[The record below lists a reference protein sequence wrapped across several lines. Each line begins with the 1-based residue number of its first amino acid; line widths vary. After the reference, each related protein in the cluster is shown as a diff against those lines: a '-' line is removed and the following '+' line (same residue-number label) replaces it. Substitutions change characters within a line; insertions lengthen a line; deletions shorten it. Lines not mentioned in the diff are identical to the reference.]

1 MTNEIK
7 NIESRGEGCLLIGD
21 MNWAI
26 GDGRWGIEGN
36 KSNVSYGGLLM
47 RELLETQE
55 YFLLNNLSMVEGW
68 PWTWFSRADSKVK
81 SCLDLA
87 VISRN
92 LLPFVTKVVI
102 DNQREFTPFRV
113 TRKKS
118 LYTEHLSYKV
128 VLRKVKSREKNGI
141 LKRLEAGKPIKS
153 VMKHLFLKDN

>member
-1 MTNEIK
+1 
-7 NIESRGEGCLLIGD
+7 
-21 MNWAI
+21 
-26 GDGRWGIEGN
+26 
-36 KSNVSYGGLLM
+36 M

-55 YFLLNNLSMVEGW
+55 YFLLNNQSMVEGG

-118 LYTEHLSYKV
+118 LYTDHLSYKV
-128 VLRKVKSREKNGI
+128 VLRMPRSKAEKREKETTWN
-141 LKRLEAGKPIKS
+141 LKKVGGWEAYKMKTDELANRIEEIVDDHDKPIDEVMEN
-153 VMKHLFLKDN
+153 VMKVENKIKFAALICNIMLT